1 MSKTAP
7 ALAFAKN
14 RIEELGF
21 DLWNDFVVPLYFDKL
36 SLDEVRKPLVFEG
49 GRGCGKTTLLR
60 YLSHATQLS
69 PRRRL
74 TKENLP
80 HQIGLYLRADT
91 RYLRTFQGETLTE
104 RQWQRAYEHDL
115 CLSIVEELLSA
126 LKAFTLPDRRVE
138 FSEMQ
143 SLTLRSFGD
152 FDSSAPVDID
162 GLHSWTKKKRNQLSM
177 WLNNPDELEQP
188 LFFPLKQ
195 VLLAL
200 IGDIRGQASYLRE
213 ITFFVFVDEYEN
225 LLDYQMRVI
234 NTYLKHSEDPMIF
247 HIATKRNGMATKE
260 TLGTEPLQQRDDY
273 RIFDVEAESE
283 ADFELFAAELFC
295 FRLRKKGFKV
305 GPENISEVLLCSP
318 DQLPTRRNDSAYRRE
333 TIAAVENVLP
343 EIKGEEAARFV
354 LQDKSLRKKLFDNLK
369 TILDDADA
377 TLKPEQFIHE
387 KAPIES
393 ICTTALLHQG
403 KAPKAVLEELGKVI
417 AGDQSKFETA
427 DWSHTYFAG
436 CMYQLFLPLQRPCIL
451 YAGFD
456 SFLRLSKGN
465 ARHFLE
471 LCHLSMLD
479 VPLPNNEE
487 LDPIPPEKQAYAA
500 RSASALFLKETQGS
514 GEYGNRL
521 FHVANTLGQIFRLSH
536 ARPSQSE
543 AERTHFAINKGELA
557 VSSSKILAE
566 CVKWSVLFEA
576 PETKVK
582 GGRLTSSDYILN
594 PIYAPYF
601 GISYNKGRK
610 LEIAAKEGNDL
621 LSGSRDDM
629 NRVVKG
635 FQKAWHLSEQDQM
648 HLFGSEAQ

>member
-21 DLWNDFVVPLYFDKL
+21 DLWNEFVVPLYFDKL
-36 SLDEVRKPLVFEG
+36 ALDEVRKPLVFEG

-69 PRRRL
+69 PRRQL

-80 HQIGLYLRADT
+80 RQIGLYLRADT
-91 RYLRTFQGETLTE
+91 RYLRTFQGETLTDP
-104 RQWQRAYEHDL
+104 QWQRAYEHDL

-126 LKAFTLPDRRVE
+126 LKAFSLSDRRAV
-138 FSEMQ
+138 FPEMQ
-143 SLTLRSFGD
+143 ALTLGSIGD
-152 FDSSAPVDID
+152 FDSSAPVDIE
-162 GLHSWTKKKRNQLSM
+162 GLHSWVKRQRNQLSM
-177 WLNNPDELEQP
+177 WLNNPEDLSRP
-188 LFFPLKQ
+188 LFFPVKQ

-200 IGDIRGQASYLRE
+200 IGDLRSQVAFFQP
-213 ITFFVFVDEYEN
+213 ITFFVFIDEFEN

-234 NTYLKHSEDPMIF
+234 NTYLKHSEDPVIF
-247 HIATKRNGMATKE
+247 HIATKRNGWATKE
-260 TLGTEPLQQRDDY
+260 TVGTESLQQRDDY
-273 RIFDVEAESE
+273 RVFDVEAASE
-283 ADFELFAAELFC
+283 ADFEVFAAELFC
-295 FRLRKKGFKV
+295 FRLRKKDYKI
-305 GPENISEVLLCSP
+305 GPSCIDEVLLCSP
-318 DQLPTRRNDSAYRRE
+318 DQLPKRRDDLAYRKQTVDAVQ
-333 TIAAVENVLP
+333 TILP

-354 LQDKSLRKKLFDNLK
+354 LKDEKLHTKLFDNLK
-369 TILDDADA
+369 GILSAADA
-377 TLKPEQFIHE
+377 TLRPEQFIRE
-387 KAPIES
+387 EAPIES
-393 ICTTALLHQG
+393 ICTMALLNQG
-403 KAPKAVLEELGKVI
+403 KAPKLVLEELEKAVAGKP
-417 AGDQSKFETA
+417 SKFKSA

-436 CMYQLFLPLQRPCIL
+436 CMYRLFLPLQRPCIL

-479 VPLPNNEE
+479 VPLTGSDSIN
-487 LDPIPPEKQAYAA
+487 PIPPEKQAYAA

-521 FHVANTLGQIFRLSH
+521 FQVANTLGQIFRLSH

-543 AERTHFAINKGELA
+543 AERTHFAISTGELA
-557 VSSSKILAE
+557 EVSGKVLAE
-566 CVKWSVLFEA
+566 CVKWSVLFA
-576 PETKVK
+576 SPETKIK
-582 GGRLTSSDYILN
+582 GARLSSSEYTLN

-629 NRVVKG
+629 NRIVKSY
-635 FQKAWHLSEQDQM
+635 QKAWHLSEQDQM
-648 HLFGSEAQ
+648 HLFDSE

>member
-1 MSKTAP
+1 MNKTAP

-21 DLWNDFVVPLYFDKL
+21 DLWDDFVVPLYFDKL
-36 SLDEVRKPLVFEG
+36 SLDEVRKPMVFEG

-69 PRRRL
+69 PRRHL
-74 TKENLP
+74 KKDDLP
-80 HQIGLYLRADT
+80 RQIGLYLRADT
-91 RYLRTFQGETLTE
+91 RYLRAFQGETLTE
-104 RQWQRAYEHDL
+104 LQWQRAYEHDL

-126 LKAFTLPDRRVE
+126 LKAFTL
-138 FSEMQ
+138 SERKIDFPEIQ

-152 FDSSAPVDID
+152 FDSTAPLDIE
-162 GLHSWTKKKRNQLSM
+162 GLHAWIKRMRNQLSM
-177 WLNNPDELEQP
+177 WLNNPDDLNQP

-195 VLLAL
+195 VLNAL
-200 IGDIRGQASYLRE
+200 VSDIRDQVSYFRE
-213 ITFFVFVDEYEN
+213 ITFFIFVDEYEN
-225 LLDYQMRVI
+225 LLNYQMRVI
-234 NTYLKHSEDPMIF
+234 NTYLKHSEDPVIF
-247 HIATKRNGMATKE
+247 HIATKRNGMATKD

-283 ADFELFAAELFC
+283 TDFDLFAAELFC
-295 FRLRKKGFKV
+295 FRLRKKGYLL
-305 GPENISEVLLCSP
+305 GPSSINEFLLCSP
-318 DQLPTRRNDSAYRRE
+318 DQLQTRRNDSKYRRK
-333 TIAAVENVLP
+333 TIEAAQNILP
-343 EIKGEEAARFV
+343 EIKGVEAARFV
-354 LQDKSLRKKLFDNLK
+354 FKDKSLRQKLFHNL
-369 TILDDADA
+369 TSILRDADI
-377 TLKPEQFIHE
+377 TLKPEQFILE

-393 ICTTALLHQG
+393 ICTVALLYQG
-403 KAPKAVLEELGKVI
+403 KPPRTVLEELEKVI
-417 AGDQSKFETA
+417 AGKSSKFKTA
-427 DWSHTYFAG
+427 DWSHTYFSG

-465 ARHFLE
+465 VRHFLE

-479 VPLPNNEE
+479 VSQ
-487 LDPIPPEKQAYAA
+487 PINDDLEPIAPEKQAYAA

-514 GEYGNRL
+514 GEFGNRL

-543 AERTHFAINKGELA
+543 AERTHFAISKGELTTQ
-557 VSSSKILAE
+557 SSRILAE

-576 PETKVK
+576 RETKVK
-582 GGRLTSSDYILN
+582 DDRLTSSDYILN

-610 LEIAAKEGNDL
+610 LEIAAKEINDL
-621 LSGSRDDM
+621 MNGGRDM
-629 NRVVKG
+629 MYQIVKG
-635 FQKAWHLSEQDQM
+635 YQKAWHLSEQDQM
-648 HLFGSEAQ
+648 HLFGAESK

>member
-69 PRRRL
+69 PRRHL
-74 TKENLP
+74 TQENLP
-80 HQIGLYLRADT
+80 RQIGLYLRADT
-91 RYLRTFQGETLTE
+91 RYLRTFQGETLTAP
-104 RQWQRAYEHDL
+104 QWQRAYEHDL

-126 LKAFTLPDRRVE
+126 LKALSLPDRRAE

-143 SLTLRSFGD
+143 SLTLEAFGD
-152 FDSSAPVDID
+152 FDSSAPQDIE
-162 GLHSWTKKKRNQLSM
+162 GLHAWVKKKRNQLSM
-177 WLNNPDELEQP
+177 WLNNPDELPRP

-200 IGDIRGQASYLRE
+200 IGNIRGQISYLQG

-234 NTYLKHSEDPMIF
+234 NTYLKHSEDPVIF
-247 HIATKRNGMATKE
+247 HIATKRHGMATKD
-260 TLGTEPLQQRDDY
+260 TVGTEPLQQRDDY
-273 RIFDVEAESE
+273 RTFDVEAESE

-295 FRLRKKGFKV
+295 FRLRKKDFRI
-305 GPENISEVLLCSP
+305 GPSSINEVLLCSP
-318 DQLPTRRNDSAYRRE
+318 DQLSTRRNDAAYRRE
-333 TIAAVENVLP
+333 TIEAVKKVLP
-343 EIKGEEAARFV
+343 EVKGEDAARFV
-354 LQDKSLRKKLFDNLK
+354 LQDKSLHKKLFDNLRE
-369 TILDDADA
+369 ILSQADA
-377 TLKPEQFIHE
+377 TLKPEQFINE
-387 KAPIES
+387 SAPIES
-393 ICTTALLHQG
+393 ICTTALLYQG
-403 KAPKAVLEELGKVI
+403 KAPKTVLEELEKVI
-417 AGDQSKFETA
+417 AGKPSKFKTA
-427 DWSHTYFAG
+427 DWAHTYFAG

-479 VPLPNNEE
+479 VPLPSTEDLN
-487 LDPIPPEKQAYAA
+487 PIAPERQAYAA

-543 AERTHFAINKGELA
+543 AERTHFAISKGELA
-557 VSSSKILAE
+557 VLSSKILAE

-576 PETKVK
+576 RETKVK

-610 LEIAAKEGNDL
+610 LEIAAKEGDDL

-629 NRVVKG
+629 NRIVKG
-635 FQKAWHLSEQDQM
+635 YQKAWHLSEQDQM
-648 HLFGSEAQ
+648 HLFGSESK